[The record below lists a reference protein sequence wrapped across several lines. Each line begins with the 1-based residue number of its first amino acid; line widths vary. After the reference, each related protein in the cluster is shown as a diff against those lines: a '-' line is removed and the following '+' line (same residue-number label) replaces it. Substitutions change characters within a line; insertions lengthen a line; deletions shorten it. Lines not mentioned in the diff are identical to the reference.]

1 MKQNKLGSKKW
12 IIIILFGLIGQIA
25 WTIENMYLNLYI
37 YHTVTYSPTAIA
49 WMVALSAAVATIATI
64 LMGALSD
71 KLGKRK
77 IFMSVGY
84 IVWGLSIIAFA
95 FITKNNIEKLFPGA
109 NVVVLTVALIII
121 LDCIM
126 TYIGSTANDA
136 TFYAWVND
144 VTNENN
150 RGGVEGI
157 LATMPLL
164 GMLVVFGAL
173 DGLTQNGK
181 WLTFFLVVG
190 LLVTVAGIVGLFII
204 KDEASPKEK
213 GTFVEDITY
222 GFTPKNI
229 KDNWLLYIIFTAIC
243 VLGIAQQI
251 FLPYFIIYFEK
262 YVGIS
267 DYALLLGGILIL
279 ASAISFFGG
288 KLVDK
293 YGKKT
298 FLIPSTVIY
307 AVGLLALFFFGL
319 FLKDY
324 AVLTIV
330 LTLIGGTVMMGAYL
344 VALVPLNAL
353 ARDIIPEGRAG
364 AFSGVRMVFFVML
377 PMIIGPF
384 IGSAIIKNGNL
395 NYIDEFG
402 ELVYI
407 PTPYM
412 FLAGAIIALLTI
424 IPIVFI
430 LKTNIEKYQEEKD
443 ATNTDYKEIEAA

>member
-1 MKQNKLGSKKW
+1 MKQNKLGAKKW
-12 IIIILFGLIGQIA
+12 IVIILFGLIGQIA

-37 YHTVTYSPTAIA
+37 YKTVTYDPSAIA

-64 LMGALSD
+64 VMGAVSD
-71 KLGKRK
+71 RLGKRK

-84 IVWGLSIIAFA
+84 IIWGVSILAFA
-95 FITKNNIEKLFPGA
+95 FITKNNTERFFPKA
-109 NVVVLTVALIII
+109 NVVLLTVSLIIL

-144 VTNENN
+144 VTNEKN
-150 RGGVEGI
+150 RGGVEGA

-173 DGLTQNGK
+173 DGLTQDGK
-181 WLTFFLVVG
+181 WLAFFLIVG
-190 LLVTVAGIVGLFII
+190 VIVTGTGIAGLFII
-204 KDEASPKEK
+204 EDEVTAKPKGQFWK
-213 GTFVEDITY
+213 DITY
-222 GFTPKNI
+222 GFAPKNV
-229 KDNWLLYIIFTAIC
+229 KKNWLLYIIFTAIC

-262 YVGIS
+262 YIGIV

-279 ASAISFFGG
+279 ASALSFLGG

-298 FLIPSTVIY
+298 FLIPATVIY

-319 FLKDY
+319 FLKDFQV
-324 AVLTIV
+324 ATII

-364 AFSGVRMVFFVML
+364 TFSGVRMVFFVML

-412 FLAGAIIALLTI
+412 FLAGAIIALLTL
-424 IPIVFI
+424 IPIIVI
-430 LKTNIEKYQEEKD
+430 MKTNLTKYTEERNE
-443 ATNTDYKEIEAA
+443 TNTNHEEIETA